1 MHFLPISQFHYL
13 PTQGHSGLADREK
26 QKLQQLLLQLVDVGS
41 TLELAADTSAV
52 AAAAC
57 TELLAAAVGPDVTK
71 QPFEPVE
78 LQQCSEK

>member
-1 MHFLPISQFHYL
+1 M
-13 PTQGHSGLADREK
+13 
-26 QKLQQLLLQLVDVGS
+26 DVGS